1 MKRDVTEPAA
11 SRGQA
16 ESLRLTRVWFRRLI
30 KYIVFSQLNPSISVI
45 QF

>member
-1 MKRDVTEPAA
+1 MKRDVTEQQ
-11 SRGQA
+11 QA
-16 ESLRLTRVWFRRLI
+16 GARQNHSDSQESGSEDI